1 MNSGK
6 QIKKKKYITNLNDYP
21 KQLRGKFKESFK
33 YPTNTVVWVNDNKT
47 SDYYTD
53 LVQCKTTPLTLKCM
67 PARVWRVDVPH
78 TNKCFLIMSLVRM
91 LDNYSLSIYTLSI
104 TEQQI
109 IP

>member
-1 MNSGK
+1 MQNNS
-6 QIKKKKYITNLNDYP
+6 
-21 KQLRGKFKESFK
+21 
-33 YPTNTVVWVNDNKT
+33 
-47 SDYYTD
+47 
-53 LVQCKTTPLTLKCM
+53 LTLKCM

-78 TNKCFLIMSLVRM
+78 TNKCFLMSLVRI